1 MFIESWTADHSAD
14 FSLEGRRGD
23 TEAWKPAP
31 VMMLIQFSAFD
42 ERSAGLDDP
51 ANVVPLG
58 EKLARSMY
66 GCIA

>member
-1 MFIESWTADHSAD
+1 
-14 FSLEGRRGD
+14 
-23 TEAWKPAP
+23 
-31 VMMLIQFSAFD
+31 MMLIQFSAFD